1 MKLLEMGLGFEVPL
15 LYNKQER
22 NFNPKEG
29 DMMEKRKLSSLGR
42 VRSAADTWQSYFG
55 KVGIT

>member
-29 DMMEKRKLSSLGR
+29 DMMEKKE
-42 VRSAADTWQSYFG
+42 D
-55 KVGIT
+55 KKDENEKI